1 MEDCTPNVIE
11 LLPLLREKARR
22 IILKLSPMLDWR
34 KAVGDLEGVSEV
46 HIVSVDNECK
56 ELLLVIAPE
65 ETQPLR
71 LYCVNDGATFQYVPR
86 VGTIQS
92 QGGNVSVPGWECFS
106 PRVGTNSSPCL
117 FEPNASIM
125 KAGCFREVGEAFGIQ
140 QLSVNS
146 HLFIAHQDVPDFPG
160 RRFLVE
166 AMSSMN
172 KRELKE
178 ALKDITH
185 ANIAVRNFPLT
196 AEMLRKKL
204 KLKDGGSVFIFGT
217 TLSNGAHQLFICR
230 KIG

>member
-1 MEDCTPNVIE
+1 
-11 LLPLLREKARR
+11 
-22 IILKLSPMLDWR
+22 
-34 KAVGDLEGVSEV
+34 
-46 HIVSVDNECK
+46 
-56 ELLLVIAPE
+56 
-65 ETQPLR
+65 
-71 LYCVNDGATFQYVPR
+71 
-86 VGTIQS
+86 
-92 QGGNVSVPGWECFS
+92 
-106 PRVGTNSSPCL
+106 
-117 FEPNASIM
+117 M

-178 ALKDITH
+178 ALKDITY